1 MMEFLIILIIILLF
15 LFEINNKQKYKK
27 GSIYKPCTKERFLG
41 SYETLFDD
49 NSKNNDY
56 YFDRSG
62 RKGVLFRPLK
72 KKKWELPKLVKREP
86 NYPKAIHKLELYP
99 EKFYT
104 KCVSEF
110 DNDAL
115 QKIQP
120 TPHNDPYNTFLQFN
134 KGVLIPIRCD
144 SKSINSGTKHE

>member
-1 MMEFLIILIIILLF
+1 MKRCSMIIVKIMITILT
-15 LFEINNKQKYKK
+15 EVV
-27 GSIYKPCTKERFLG
+27 ERVFYLDH
-41 SYETLFDD
+41 L
-49 NSKNNDY
+49 
-56 YFDRSG
+56 
-62 RKGVLFRPLK
+62 
-72 KKKWELPKLVKREP
+72 KKWELPKLVNHEP